1 MLAVIETHPVQ
12 YHAPVYRALQQQ
24 FGVPV
29 TAIYGSDFSVQR
41 YRDAEFGAAVTWD
54 TDLLS
59 GYSHRFLSRS
69 RDATEPDLGRLSAHG
84 IGELLRE
91 IRPAATLLL
100 GYSPAFHRR
109 AWYAAW
115 RLGRP
120 LLFRGETTDRA
131 QTTSHVKSA
140 LRRAGLRRAYR
151 TCARLLYI
159 GTRSHAHYRQLGVDE
174 DRLVFSPYCV
184 DTTPFRMDEDARAAC
199 RDRVRAS
206 LGARADRVV
215 LLYAGKLSERKGVDL
230 LPAAMRALPDG
241 LRTRISLVVLG
252 DGALREKLERG
263 AREAGVD
270 VRMLGV
276 QAQGSLSD
284 YYHAADLL
292 VLPSRH
298 GETWGLVV
306 NEALHH
312 GVPCV
317 TSDRVG
323 CAPDLVDESTGVV
336 CDADSSDA
344 LARAIVAAQL
354 LVGRPEIRE
363 RCRQRAAI
371 YSVSHAAQGIAEAYH
386 AVVDDH
392 VAA

>member
-1 MLAVIETHPVQ
+1 MLAVVETHPVQ

-24 FGVPV
+24 CGVAV
-29 TAIYGSDFSVQR
+29 TAIYGSDFSVRR
-41 YRDAEFGAAVTWD
+41 YRDAEFGAAVSWD
-54 TDLLS
+54 ADLLS

-69 RDATEPDLGRLSAHG
+69 PDATEPDLARLSARG
-84 IGELLRE
+84 IGGTLRA
-91 IRPAATLLL
+91 IDPAAVLLV

-131 QTTSHVKSA
+131 QTTNRVKGA

-159 GTRSHAHYRQLGVDE
+159 GKRSHAHYRQLGVDE

-206 LGARADRVV
+206 LGVRDDTVV
-215 LLYAGKLSERKGVDL
+215 LLYVGKLSHRKGVDL

-241 LRTRISLVVLG
+241 LRTRISLIVLG
-252 DGALREKLERG
+252 DGVLREELEQRAQG
-263 AREAGVD
+263 AGVD
-270 VRMLGV
+270 VRVLGV
-276 QAQGSLSD
+276 QAQGRLSD

-317 TSDRVG
+317 ISDRVG
-323 CAPDLVDESTGVV
+323 CAPDLVGASTGVV
-336 CDADSSDA
+336 CEADSSDA
-344 LARAIVAAQL
+344 LARAMTAAQL

-371 YSVSHAAQGIAEAYH
+371 YSVSRAAQGIAEAYH
-386 AVVDDH
+386 AVVNGH

>member
-1 MLAVIETHPVQ
+1 
-12 YHAPVYRALQQQ
+12 
-24 FGVPV
+24 
-29 TAIYGSDFSVQR
+29 
-41 YRDAEFGAAVTWD
+41 
-54 TDLLS
+54 
-59 GYSHRFLSRS
+59 
-69 RDATEPDLGRLSAHG
+69 LGRLSAHG
-84 IGELLRE
+84 IGGLLRE

-292 VLPSRH
+292 VLPSRQ

-363 RCRQRAAI
+363 QCRQRAAI

-386 AVVDDH
+386 AVVNDH